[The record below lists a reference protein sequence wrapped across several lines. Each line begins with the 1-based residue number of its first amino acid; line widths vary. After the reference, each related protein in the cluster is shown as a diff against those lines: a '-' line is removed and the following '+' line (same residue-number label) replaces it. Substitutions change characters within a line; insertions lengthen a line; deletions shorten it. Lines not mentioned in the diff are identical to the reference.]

1 MNALLTLHSLIRW
14 AIVIVTLVD
23 LIRFTWVWL
32 RHVQMNRTDSLLMT
46 IFTRLLEIQMLVGLI
61 FLLWTGFA
69 GAGFPSYR
77 LAHTGTMI
85 VAVIVGHL
93 SRRWQNAESS
103 IRARNNVIAIL
114 AVLLLVC
121 IGVSLLPGGWTR

>member
-1 MNALLTLHSLIRW
+1 MDILLMLHSLIRW
-14 AIVIVTLVD
+14 AIVIVTVVALV
-23 LIRFTWVWL
+23 RFAWVWL
-32 RHVQMNRTDSLLMT
+32 RHSAMNRNDSLIMT
-46 IFTRLLEIQMLVGLI
+46 IFVRLLEVQMLVGLI

-93 SRRWQNAESS
+93 PRRWQNAEPS

-114 AVLLLVC
+114 VVLALVF

>member
-1 MNALLTLHSLIRW
+1 MNVLLILHSLIRW
-14 AIVIVTLVD
+14 AIVIVTVIALV
-23 LIRFTWVWL
+23 RFAWAWL
-32 RHVQMNRTDSLLMT
+32 RRSPMNRSDSLLMT
-46 IFTRLLEIQMLVGLI
+46 IFVRLLEVQMLVGLI
-61 FLLWTGFA
+61 LLLWIGFA

-77 LAHTGTMI
+77 LAHAGTMI

-93 SRRWQNAESS
+93 PRRWQNADAS

-114 AVLLLVC
+114 GVLVLVF